1 MLKFPW
7 TRSSDASSSSA
18 ANCPPDHQNS
28 PSTQDDVPAEGGA
41 SASSTVPSTSSA
53 SVTVSALTKAVCE
66 DARNVDLEELIKHIG
81 ELLEKKK
88 EKKRRWHKNKRQT
101 PNPLPTTSAGF
112 SKLNEFLSKGIDC
125 ISALKDNF
133 PSQEAKQV
141 AQDVINGIGQVHFAV
156 AGLLLISNILERME
170 SLSENEAQCLILLE
184 EMFELLKHIKELNA
198 RPQLRKA
205 MEETNK
211 EGTELIMEASLMCCY
226 QIDRSK
232 IHKFSSTSVDNSE
245 LVEFKDKLQRISR
258 AINNQINLCN
268 HDAIMDV
275 KDTIFEGRK
284 VHPPKPR
291 ERPYPENAVGI
302 EEPLKN
308 VIELLEWESKES
320 AVAVI
325 LHGIGGMGKTTLAEA
340 VFAHLQKQSTLAEAD
355 YIEGC
360 RFSKVKLDDETSTPD
375 IVKLQKV
382 IIKDLKIGEEIP
394 EIRRSEEGQREIG
407 HLLETDV
414 AFLYIDNVSK
424 KDSLQQLLP
433 SRNLGKAKKLRVL
446 ITTRNTNVLYGCS
459 MKTKVYTMERLNRE
473 QGLTLLKEN
482 IYNVTDDIK
491 GQLDKIVDKCCGI
504 PILLKIIAGSI
515 RSEEDI
521 DTVMEDMKGWK
532 GDTFGEI
539 DKRLLDSLKHDKLCE
554 ESN

>member
-1 MLKFPW
+1 
-7 TRSSDASSSSA
+7 
-18 ANCPPDHQNS
+18 
-28 PSTQDDVPAEGGA
+28 
-41 SASSTVPSTSSA
+41 
-53 SVTVSALTKAVCE
+53 
-66 DARNVDLEELIKHIG
+66 
-81 ELLEKKK
+81 
-88 EKKRRWHKNKRQT
+88 
-101 PNPLPTTSAGF
+101 LPTTSAGF
-112 SKLNEFLSKGIDC
+112 SKLSEFLSKGIDC
-125 ISALKDNF
+125 ISALKDKF
-133 PSQEAKQV
+133 PSQEAKKV
-141 AQDVINGIGQVHFAV
+141 AQDVINGIGQVHYAV

-184 EMFELLKHIKELNA
+184 EMFKLAKHIKELNA

-232 IHKFSSTSVDNSE
+232 FNKAFSTSVDKSE
-245 LVEFKDKLQRISR
+245 LDEFKAKLQRIYTEIDS
-258 AINNQINLCN
+258 QFNLCN
-268 HDAIMDV
+268 YDAIV
-275 KDTIFEGRK
+275 EGRT

-414 AFLYIDNVSK
+414 AFIYIDNVSN

-459 MKTKVYTMERLNRE
+459 MKTKVYTMKRLNRE

-491 GQLDKIVDKCCGI
+491 GQLDKIVDRCCGI